1 MNEYIYCGF
10 WRRSIAVVLDLI
22 FSITFSITFM
32 ILVSKMLFSP
42 LSNTLSGSCIIA
54 LIILYVPILE
64 SSSMQATLGGY
75 ILGMKII
82 NEDGTRISFLK
93 SLFRFIILGLINS
106 TVILGIISI
115 ICMICSDEKKFL
127 HDMICGTRMVKR

>member
-1 MNEYIYCGF
+1 MNF
-10 WRRSIAVVLDLI
+10 VAVILDRI

-54 LIILYVPILE
+54 LIILYVPIFE
-64 SSSMQATLGGY
+64 SSSMQAALGTY

-93 SLFRFIILGLINS
+93 SLIRFIILGLINS

-115 ICMICSDEKKFL
+115 ICMICTDEKKFL
-127 HDMICGTRMVKR
+127 HDMIFDTRMVKRAS

>member
-1 MNEYIYCGF
+1 MNGYIYCGF
-10 WRRSIAVVLDLI
+10 WRRSIAAVLDRI

-32 ILVSKMLFSP
+32 ILVSKVLFSP
-42 LSNTLSGSCIIA
+42 LSNTLHGSCIIA

-93 SLFRFIILGLINS
+93 ALIRFIILALISS
-106 TVILGIISI
+106 TVILGIISVF
-115 ICMICSDEKKFL
+115 CMICTDEKKFL